1 MKRVHARRHGQ
12 PALALVEAAV
22 RLLRAAPAGALL
34 AYYIGSAPCVLGLL
48 YFLADMSH
56 GAFAR
61 RHLLEAALAAAG
73 LYVWMKCWHA
83 VFAAKLRAH
92 LLLETESPWTARR
105 IARLALV
112 QIAVQPT
119 GLFVRIFAAQ
129 VLLPYVWT
137 YSFYQNVGI
146 LGDGTEPGIGAVLR
160 GAARQAG
167 LWPRQ
172 AHVALLQLFGFGLLV
187 WINLSIVIAG
197 APWVLKM
204 FFGIESMITRDP
216 SVLLNTTLLA
226 ATLAATYLC
235 IDPIRKAVFVLRCFH
250 GASLHSGDD
259 LRVGVKT
266 LRRRALAAA
275 ALLLVTLSVFAPA
288 ARAEE
293 APPPARVAS
302 GELSD
307 SLDTVLQR
315 REFAWRLP
323 AVQDVRSDE
332 EKGWL
337 ATFLDALWKRLRAL
351 VKWGFEVIGKIQDW
365 FRKTFHRDPKPD
377 DARDTGGSVNWSAVA
392 RWTFFGLL
400 GALLILLGVMLW
412 RYFRG
417 HRPRVV
423 AAQPLPTVPDL
434 NAEDVTADQLP
445 EDGWLTLARDLMQSG
460 QLRLALRASYL
471 AGLAH
476 LGHRELIRL
485 ARHKSNRDYD
495 RELQRRARAQ
505 PELLTAFDR
514 NLAAFERSWYGEH
527 EVTAE
532 TLGDF
537 SQNLDRIRA
546 C

>member
-1 MKRVHARRHGQ
+1 MKRAAARRSGQ
-12 PALALVEAAV
+12 PALDLVESAV

-34 AYYIGSAPCVLGLL
+34 SYYAGTAPCVLGLL

-61 RHLLEAALAAAG
+61 RHLLEAALGAAG

-83 VFAAKLRAH
+83 VFAVKLRAH
-92 LLLETESPWTARR
+92 LLMEAESPWTVRR
-105 IARLALV
+105 LARLVLV
-112 QIAVQPT
+112 QTAVQPT
-119 GLFVRIFAAQ
+119 GLFVRLFAAQ

-146 LGDGTEPGIGAVLR
+146 LGDGTEPGIGAVVR
-160 GAARQAG
+160 AAVRQAR

-172 AHVALLQLFGFGLLV
+172 AHVALLQLFGFGILV
-187 WINLSIVIAG
+187 WINVSVLIAG
-197 APWVLKM
+197 APWLLKM
-204 FFGIESMITRDP
+204 FLGIETMVTRDP
-216 SVLLNTTLLA
+216 WVLLNTTLLA

-259 LRVGVKT
+259 LRVGLKT

-275 ALLLVTLSVFAPA
+275 ALLLVSTAGLAPA
-288 ARAEE
+288 ARAAE
-293 APPPARVAS
+293 PPLRRVES
-302 GELSD
+302 GELSE
-307 SLDTVLQR
+307 SLDQVLQR

-323 AVQDVRSDE
+323 AVKDTRTDE
-332 EKGWL
+332 QKGWL
-337 ATFLDALWKRLRAL
+337 TTFVEELWKKLISTLAK
-351 VKWGFEVIGKIQDW
+351 VIKWFSDVQEW
-365 FRKTFHRDPKPD
+365 FRKVFQREPKPD
-377 DARDTGGSVNWSAVA
+377 DSSDAARAVNWPAIA
-392 RWTFFGLL
+392 RGTFFALL
-400 GALLILLGVMLW
+400 GALLILLGVALW
-412 RYFRG
+412 RHFRG
-417 HRPRVV
+417 RRPRVV
-423 AAQPLPTVPDL
+423 AAQPLPAVPDL
-434 NAEDVTADQLP
+434 SAENVTADQLP
-445 EDGWLTLARDLMQSG
+445 EDGWLTLARELMQSG
-460 QLRLALRASYL
+460 ELRLALRASYL

-495 RELQRRARAQ
+495 RELQRRARAN
-505 PELLTAFDR
+505 PGLLTAFDR

-537 SQNLDRIRA
+537 AQNLDRIRA

>member
-1 MKRVHARRHGQ
+1 MKRAAIRRHGQ
-12 PALALVEAAV
+12 PALELVEAAV

-34 AYYIGSAPCVLGLL
+34 AYYAGTAPCVLGLL

-61 RHLLEAALAAAG
+61 RHLFEAALGAAG

-92 LLLETESPWTARR
+92 LLMEPENPWTAAR
-105 IARLALV
+105 IARLVLV
-112 QIAVQPT
+112 QTAVQPT
-119 GLFVRIFAAQ
+119 GLFVRLLAAQ

-146 LGDGTEPGIGAVLR
+146 LGDGTEPGFGVVVRDAV
-160 GAARQAG
+160 RQAR

-187 WINLSIVIAG
+187 WINVTAVIAG
-197 APWVLKM
+197 APWLLKI
-204 FFGIESMITRDP
+204 FLGIESMVTRDP
-216 SVLLNTTLLA
+216 WVLLNTTLLA

-235 IDPIRKAVFVLRCFH
+235 IDPIRKAVFVLRCFQ

-259 LRVGVKT
+259 LRVGLKT
-266 LRRRALAAA
+266 LRHRALAAA
-275 ALLLVTLSVFAPA
+275 ALLLIGLAGFAPSL
-288 ARAEE
+288 RAEE
-293 APPPARVAS
+293 PPPTVQVES
-302 GELSD
+302 GQLSE
-307 SLDTVLQR
+307 SLDQVLQR

-323 AVQDVRSDE
+323 AVKDGRTDE

-337 ATFLDALWKRLRAL
+337 ATFLETLWKRLRGL
-351 VKWGFEVIGKIQDW
+351 VRTAFDWMEKIREW
-365 FRKTFHRDPKPD
+365 FRKTFHREPKPG
-377 DARDTGGSVNWSAVA
+377 DTGDSGGRVDWPAVA
-392 RWTFFGLL
+392 RVTFFALL
-400 GALLILLGVMLW
+400 GGLVVLLGVMLW
-412 RYFRG
+412 RHLRG
-417 HRPRVV
+417 RRPHIV
-423 AAQPLPTVPDL
+423 AAQPLPAVPDL
-434 NAEDVTADQLP
+434 NADDVTADQLP

-471 AGLAH
+471 ASLAH
-476 LGHRELIRL
+476 LGHRDFIRL

-514 NLAAFERSWYGEH
+514 NLCAFERSWYGEH

-537 SQNLDRIRA
+537 AQNLDRIRA